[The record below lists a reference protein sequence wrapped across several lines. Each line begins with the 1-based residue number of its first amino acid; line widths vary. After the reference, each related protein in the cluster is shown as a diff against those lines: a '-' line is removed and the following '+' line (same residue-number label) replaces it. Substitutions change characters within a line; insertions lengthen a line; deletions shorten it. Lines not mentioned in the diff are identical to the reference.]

1 MPIDLLHLVLDTKVL
16 KCIIL
21 NQKTKK
27 SNCSKLILVTVPDP
41 IYSKV
46 ELQEGNDLVLQVS
59 KCWATPTPNKDD
71 VNQYVFID
79 NFGVS
84 PGEEEDVA
92 IDVNCQ
98 GATAEFSFNS
108 FAFVDLRPAG

>member
-1 MPIDLLHLVLDTKVL
+1 MPIDLLHLVLHTKVQ
-16 KCIIL
+16 KHIIFSHE
-21 NQKTKK
+21 KK
-27 SNCSKLILVTVPDP
+27 IKLLVNVPDP

-71 VNQYVFID
+71 ANQYVFID

>member
-1 MPIDLLHLVLDTKVL
+1 MIREKICS
-16 KCIIL
+16 KIIL
-21 NQKTKK
+21 VN
-27 SNCSKLILVTVPDP
+27 VPDP

-59 KCWATPTPNKDD
+59 KCWATPTSNKDD

-79 NFGVS
+79 NYGVS
-84 PGEEEDVA
+84 KGEEDDVA